1 MKFLIYFRWDYMNS
15 RRLREHQR
23 NNSLE
28 SVLNEVNELLYP
40 AEKKIYS
47 NLDKPNFPVIL
58 IVGAPRAGT
67 TLTLQWLAES
77 GYFSYPTNMMSR
89 FYKAPYIGAK
99 IQLMLT
105 EYDHN
110 NEISKSLND
119 NISYESNL
127 GKTMGALAPHEFWYF
142 WRRFFKFG
150 EIQKLTDDELNQI
163 NYKEFVSELAAIE
176 SVFDKPLVMKGMNV
190 NWHIPFI
197 HKIING
203 DILFIHVKREPF
215 FQIQSLLNARKKY
228 YGDIEK
234 WYSLKPLEYDFL
246 KDMNPYEQI
255 SGQIHY
261 TNKAIEEGL
270 AKIDESKHLT
280 LQYEEFCEKPESFFK
295 IIKRKLNEQ
304 GMNFDK
310 EYNGP
315 HSFDSTNN
323 IKLPDGEIQKIKQ
336 AYKNITGINIGL

>member
-1 MKFLIYFRWDYMNS
+1 MKEK
-15 RRLREHQR
+15 RLDEHKKDD
-23 NNSLE
+23 NLE
-28 SVLNEVNELLYP
+28 SILSEVNNILYP
-40 AEKKIYS
+40 AESKILNYHKKPKY
-47 NLDKPNFPVIL
+47 PVIL
-58 IVGAPRAGT
+58 IMGSARSGT
-67 TLTLQWLAES
+67 TLLLQWLAES

-110 NEISKSLND
+110 NEISKSFND

-127 GKTMGALAPHEFWYF
+127 GKTTGALAPHEFWYF

-150 EIQKLTDDELNQI
+150 EIQKLTDDELEQI
-163 NYKEFVSELAAIE
+163 NYKEFVSELSAIE
-176 SVFDKPLVMKGMNV
+176 NVFDKPLVMKGMNV

-197 HKIING
+197 HKILNG
-203 DILFIHVKREPF
+203 NVLFIHVKRKPLY
-215 FQIQSLLNARKKY
+215 QIQSLLKSRKKY
-228 YGDIEK
+228 FGDIDS
-234 WYSLKPLEYDFL
+234 WYSFKPPEYEFL
-246 KDMNPYEQI
+246 KDKKPYEQI
-255 SGQIHY
+255 AGQIHY

-270 AKIDESKHLT
+270 AKIDENKHLS

-315 HSFDSTNN
+315 HSFNSTNN
-323 IKLPDGEIQKIKQ
+323 TKLSDDEIQKIKQ
-336 AYKNITGINIGL
+336 TYRNITEINIGL